1 MEKSVTD
8 EGVPSELD
16 LGNVAA
22 PTSDDINSLDKALD
36 AAGVFDS
43 PENESQSSQPTEQS
57 TTEQSQDPAVDPN
70 QPTEDEQQQSES
82 EQSQDPT
89 TTPQGEQK
97 PADKIEDID
106 LDKIQPPADISP
118 RNLVNFNKLRE
129 VAKHYKEQ
137 AEKAT
142 EYEKYIAHLQQQ
154 QIQPPQELL
163 AELEDHRKFRKIF
176 DAENDPEFQRQFNER
191 INVLDSDVLSI
202 LKKNGLPDETE
213 AKLKS
218 IGIDKI
224 PADWWEE
231 SVLPK
236 LNFLDRE
243 RIQKKLA
250 ERSDVV
256 DAKQKE
262 VEKFSSNKEQY
273 FAEQQQK
280 INQYFEQEHQ
290 QIYGHLDELTQQLPQ
305 ARYINVPKDATPD
318 QIAQVEAHNRT
329 VNEMES
335 HFQEALNARDPKD
348 RTEVAMAAVA
358 SIYFAKEIEH
368 LQSQLQAS
376 NSQAAKF
383 AKELEAIRSAGRA
396 PAPRTSGA
404 RKPSEGIDP
413 MKLSDED
420 AIEQGLLAAEAI

>member
-16 LGNVAA
+16 LGNVEA
-22 PTSDDINSLDKALD
+22 PSNEDLNNLDKALD
-36 AAGVFDS
+36 DAGVFNQDDS
-43 PENESQSSQPTEQS
+43 TKPANETAPTQQEDTVQPSESQ
-57 TTEQSQDPAVDPN
+57 TTPDG
-70 QPTEDEQQQSES
+70 QQQ
-82 EQSQDPT
+82 QDQPDKK
-89 TTPQGEQK
+89 PVDQK
-97 PADKIEDID
+97 DNQKAEDITNID

-137 AEKAT
+137 ADKVAD
-142 EYEKYIAHLQQQ
+142 YEKYIDYIKSQQQ
-154 QIQPPQELL
+154 QPSQELL

-176 DAENDPEFQRQFNER
+176 DAENDPEFQKQFNEK
-191 INVLDSDVLSI
+191 IGMLDSDVIGI
-202 LKKNGLPDETE
+202 LKKNGLPEETE

-218 IGIDKI
+218 MGLDKI

-250 ERSDVV
+250 ERSDIV

-262 VEKFSSNKEQY
+262 VERFSSKRDEY
-273 FAEQQQK
+273 FAEQEAKAKYQQEE
-280 INQYFEQEHQ
+280 IHNT
-290 QIYGHLDELTQQLPQ
+290 IYSHLDEMTQSLPQ
-305 ARYINVPKDATPD
+305 ARYMSVPPNATPE
-318 QIAQVEAHNRT
+318 QFSEIEAHNKT
-329 VNEMES
+329 VAEMDN
-335 HFQEALNARDPKD
+335 HFQQALNANDPKS

-368 LQSQLQAS
+368 LNNQLQVA

-383 AKELEAIRSAGRA
+383 AKDLEAIRSAGRA
-396 PAPRTSGA
+396 PAPRTGV
-404 RKPSEGIDP
+404 RKANESADP
-413 MKLSDED
+413 LKLSDED
-420 AIEQGLLAAEAI
+420 AIEQGLLAAEGL